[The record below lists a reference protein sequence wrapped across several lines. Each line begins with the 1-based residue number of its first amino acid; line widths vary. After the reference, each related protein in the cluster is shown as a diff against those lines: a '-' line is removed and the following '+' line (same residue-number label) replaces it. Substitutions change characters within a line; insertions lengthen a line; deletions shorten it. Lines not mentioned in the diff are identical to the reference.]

1 MGPMI
6 ELMLMMFQL
15 ELLSLLSFLVT
26 LLGIN

>member
-1 MGPMI
+1 MGRMI